1 MCNDRN
7 TAADQILK
15 TIEYGLLPVA
25 EIERRLEQT
34 LNEALAGPI
43 GAEYD
48 SVKAELCCSIPGPR
62 SILKHVPEQS
72 KNVSCGDTLRGNAA
86 GSFCCAVWEPPP
98 SCSSCLG
105 D

>member
-7 TAADQILK
+7 TAAEQILK

-25 EIERRLEQT
+25 EIERRLEQIIS
-34 LNEALAGPI
+34 EALAGPI

-48 SVKAELCCSIPGPR
+48 
-62 SILKHVPEQS
+62 
-72 KNVSCGDTLRGNAA
+72 NVSPSHARNIYVLMALGAA
-86 GSFCCAVWEPPP
+86 GVACGTMIRRKKEE
-98 SCSSCLG
+98 